1 MEKYIMDHKNHA
13 ERLQIDALTE
23 NTDKVRAFIESY
35 LEKTDCPPDVMMKI
49 DLAVEELF
57 VNVAHYAYGEDSG
70 MAAIFI
76 EVPENERKVT
86 VTVEDG
92 GIRFDPFGRPEVK
105 TASSAKDQPI
115 GGLGIHIVK
124 KMMDKVSY
132 EFKEN
137 RNIVTIEK
145 AW

>member
-23 NTDKVRAFIESY
+23 NMDKVRAFIESY

-57 VNVAHYAYGEDSG
+57 VNVAYYAYGDDSG
-70 MAAIFI
+70 MAAILI

-92 GIRFDPFGRPEVK
+92 GIRFDPFDKPEVK